1 MEQVVTRICNLLCIK
16 SIVTLALTATFVFLC
31 VNGTVSA
38 DMFLTIF
45 TVVIGFY
52 FGTQAERK
60 AAEKA
65 AAATVTKMETVETE
79 VQT

>member
-1 MEQVVTRICNLLCIK
+1 MQLVIKRITNLLKIK
-16 SIVTLALTATFVFLC
+16 SLVTLALTATFVYLC

-52 FGTQAERK
+52 FGTQSAREKDADAAVAKNATAGEEVK
-60 AAEKA
+60 A
-65 AAATVTKMETVETE
+65 
-79 VQT
+79 

>member
-1 MEQVVTRICNLLCIK
+1 MEQLVTRICNLLCIK

-31 VNGTVSA
+31 VNGAVSA

-52 FGTQAERK
+52 FGTQAVK
-60 AAEKA
+60 KDDA
-65 AAATVTKMETVETE
+65 AADKVVAETATTTE
-79 VQT
+79 EVKI